1 MRTLKPLS
9 LALSA
14 LLLTACTTGTAS
26 VISLPA
32 DAESEP
38 ATADTAASAAPTAA
52 PDPTAAP
59 EPTAAPAVQWA
70 VEPTITADN
79 IDVPRMERG
88 SSNETDYNAYSL
100 HLDNGLCVV
109 ESGGRYGLIDYA
121 GNLVVPAE
129 YSEITVGINGRYALT
144 QDQQNYFTLAGD
156 GSLTALGDKVYINV
170 LGTAP
175 NRQVYWVPDRGAMY
189 LSGGVDTYLEFPYTS
204 SAPVAAQVVTAVE
217 YECATA
223 WDGVVLTDGAAPVTD
238 TRYEAAGGYRCGLI
252 PVRQDGAWGY
262 LDAQGQTVLPFEFE
276 ANWDL
281 ANAGLNNPD
290 LALPYG
296 ASAGY
301 IVVSRDG
308 QDALYTVGG
317 ECVIDFGAYEEL
329 RPVHGDKLW
338 ARQNG
343 QWGVLQLTAGL
354 ADAAVYAAPATGVTV
369 APDTAQDRAVVA
381 DADSGLVLRA
391 GPGTDYER
399 LGAVP
404 SGTWMQVQG
413 SSSAVS
419 GWAYVDQG
427 GWVSEEY
434 LLAG

>member
-26 VISLPA
+26 VISLPD
-32 DAESEP
+32 DAASEP
-38 ATADTAASAAPTAA
+38 ATADTAAAPAPTAA
-52 PDPTAAP
+52 PEPSAAP

-175 NRQVYWVPDRGAMY
+175 NRQVYWVPDRSAMY

-204 SAPVAAQVVTAVE
+204 SAPVAAQVVAAIE
-217 YECATA
+217 DECATA
-223 WDGVVLTDGAAPVTD
+223 WDGYVLTDGAAPVTD
-238 TRYEAAGGYRCGLI
+238 TRGCAVALGYFDGVHCGHRMVLGGAVRYADENNLAPAAFTFELPGNQTLKGGRILS
-252 PVRQDGAWGY
+252 PTQKHVRVASLGIQQY
-262 LDAQGQTVLPFEFE
+262 LEPPFEAFR
-276 ANWDL
+276 DL
-281 ANAGLNNPD
+281 
-290 LALPYG
+290 
-296 ASAGY
+296 
-301 IVVSRDG
+301 
-308 QDALYTVGG
+308 
-317 ECVIDFGAYEEL
+317 
-329 RPVHGDKLW
+329 
-338 ARQNG
+338 
-343 QWGVLQLTAGL
+343 
-354 ADAAVYAAPATGVTV
+354 
-369 APDTAQDRAVVA
+369 
-381 DADSGLVLRA
+381 
-391 GPGTDYER
+391 
-399 LGAVP
+399 
-404 SGTWMQVQG
+404 
-413 SSSAVS
+413 
-419 GWAYVDQG
+419 
-427 GWVSEEY
+427 
-434 LLAG
+434 